1 VNASQSA
8 LARNLSASATSTSSL
23 LQVQLVDVLLG
34 IAASLGEDWGEE
46 LVVEAV
52 RQVRQA

>member
-1 VNASQSA
+1 MYVDR
-8 LARNLSASATSTSSL
+8 LLHGTSLLMQPQPHPL